1 VDFKKGGSLNMPT
14 VAILMCTYNGQ
25 QFLSEQLDSLECQ
38 TYKKWC
44 LIASDDGSSDKTL
57 DILKDYQSRWP
68 AGKLIIRSG
77 PKKGF
82 SYNFL
87 SLACDPNMD
96 ATYYAFCDQDDVWL
110 PDKLKVAIRYLESD
124 SSNIQIPRVYCSRTI
139 YVDEVLNSIGVSP
152 LFSFPRSFRNA
163 LVQSIA
169 GGNTMV
175 FNGAVKNLFVKSGI
189 KSVPAHDWWT
199 YLLISGVGGEVFYD
213 KKPRILYRQHGNA
226 LIGGNQS
233 ISGKMNRAW
242 MLFCGRFKKWNGE
255 NLVALNSVRYIL
267 VAANLE
273 VLDTFSLLRDASL
286 IGRIRLSGVC
296 GLYRQTRMGTLSLV
310 IAILLNKI

>member
-1 VDFKKGGSLNMPT
+1 MELKNNADLNIPT
-14 VAILMCTYNGQ
+14 IVILMGTYNGEK
-25 QFLSEQLDSLECQ
+25 FLSEQLDSLECQ
-38 TYKKWC
+38 SFKNWY

-57 DILKDYQSRWP
+57 DILKDYQARWP
-68 AGKLIIRSG
+68 AGKLTIRDG

-87 SLACDPNMD
+87 SLACDPDID

-110 PDKLKVAIRYLESD
+110 PEKLQVAIRYLEND
-124 SSNIQIPRVYCSRTI
+124 SSNIQFPRVYCSRTI
-139 YVDEVLNSIGVSP
+139 YVDELLNSIGVSP

-175 FNGAVKNLFVKSGI
+175 FNSAVKNIFVKTGI
-189 KSVPAHDWWT
+189 KTVPSHDWWT
-199 YLLISGVGGEVFYD
+199 YLLISGVGGEIFFD
-213 KKPRILYRQHGNA
+213 NKPRILYRQHRNA
-226 LIGGNQS
+226 LVGGNQS
-233 ISGKMNRAW
+233 IPEKMNRVLL
-242 MLFCGRFKKWNGE
+242 LFRGRFKKWNGE
-255 NLVALNSVRYIL
+255 NMLALNSVRSML
-267 VAANLE
+267 CAANLE

-296 GLYRQTRMGTLSLV
+296 GLYRQTRKGTLSLV
-310 IAILLNKI
+310 IAVLLNKI

>member
-1 VDFKKGGSLNMPT
+1 MPT
-14 VAILMCTYNGQ
+14 VAILMGTYNGQ

-38 TYKKWC
+38 TYKNWC

-57 DILKDYQSRWP
+57 DILKDYQARWP
-68 AGKLIIRSG
+68 AGKLTIRSG

-87 SLACDPNMD
+87 SLACDPDID

-110 PDKLKVAIRYLESD
+110 PDKLQVAVRYLQSD
-124 SSNIQIPRVYCSRTI
+124 SSKIQFPRVYCSRTI
-139 YVDEVLNSIGVSP
+139 YVDEALNSIGVSP

-175 FNGAVKNLFVKSGI
+175 FNLAVKNLFVKSGI
-189 KSVPAHDWWT
+189 KLVPSHDWWA

-233 ISGKMNRAW
+233 ISGKINRAW
-242 MLFCGRFKKWNGE
+242 MLLRGRFKKWNGE
-255 NLVALNSVRYIL
+255 NLLSLNSVRSML
-267 VAANLE
+267 SAANLE
-273 VLDTFSLLRDASL
+273 VLDTFSILRGASL

-296 GLYRQTRMGTLSLV
+296 GLYRQTRKGTLTLV